1 MQFKAIIIRFRFAFL
16 LTGTYRLFLNVTIK
30 LTRPQSMDFQ
40 KNSDSVTQLL
50 HKDISNEVK
59 HAEENLEWLKN
70 EMNPLFFVFNQ
81 DEAEALSLLTK
92 CLHKL
97 DYHRRLLLVDR
108 PELTMLAQINAK
120 GSLYRSLQKL
130 PEKIIS
136 YAEVTTSRNN
146 ITGSDHRLEALRFD
160 YSSKLESEVA
170 KTLETI
176 SVDASL
182 LKIIDNELKNSCK
195 DCGQVD
201 TEAYLKILQANSPE
215 YVRVSPPGR
224 IARLINLYAQT
235 DINDGIHLDL
245 ASIETKGGDK
255 EYRIL
260 FGISNPPT
268 RGYLAQILEVF
279 NRLNISLR
287 RSYSLILTD
296 GVHPYFLS
304 TFYVNPRDNSILT
317 KDSEL
322 FLNLQREIYN
332 TQILSSRSRSY
343 KALVKTGITSGTDAS
358 MIDAMI
364 SFCHTNLAHNRPDNY
379 SLEGIRRAFHNHPE
393 VTTQLVGLFY
403 TRFDPKQTNR
413 EKAYADKLE
422 ATATAI
428 TDFNSGRKYLDDFR
442 RTVFSCGL
450 SFIKYTLKTNF
461 FVQQKHALSF
471 RLDPAYLEELGE
483 SVTEDLP
490 ADRPYRVTFFYS
502 RNGIA
507 YHIGFSD
514 IARGGW
520 RTIITQGRDNYITSA
535 NTMFKENYVL
545 AHTQH
550 LKNKDIYEGGSK
562 MVAVLRAHSNA
573 NAESN
578 RQHLYKLQLAFIN
591 AFFDLFVTEDGVAKD
606 PNVVDYYAEDEPIE
620 LGPDENM
627 HDVMIEII
635 AKQSIKRGYL
645 LGPGVM
651 SSKQVGINHKDYG
664 VTSIGVIR
672 FAEVTM
678 KSLGI
683 DMHKDEF
690 SVKFTGGPN
699 GDVAGNGMRLL
710 MERCPKV
717 KIKLIIDGSGA
728 LFDPDGLDVK
738 ALDKVV
744 LKSDLEDFD
753 PKSLHLGGFLLYRNQ
768 TRKEGMLELY
778 KKVIMTNQGLEELW
792 VSTDKFY
799 KEFNSLAFSV
809 EADLFIP
816 AGGRPETID
825 KDNYQKYLNAQGEPS
840 AKVIVEGANSYITPF
855 ARLELQRLGAVI
867 IRDASAN
874 KCGVISS
881 SYEIIANLM
890 LSEEEFLTHKKEYV
904 EDVIVKLNEMAERE
918 ATLILDRY
926 AENHGTIPYTDISND
941 ISSEINE
948 HYARIFSYFSNNPE
962 LSNQATFQNAML
974 LHMPHLI
981 GATES
986 FKNRLSR
993 LPEKVKYAILAS
1005 KLSSAMIYEGDNDS
1019 IYAGMI
1025 EAQVNKFPG
1034 FS

>member
-1 MQFKAIIIRFRFAFL
+1 M
-16 LTGTYRLFLNVTIK
+16 N
-30 LTRPQSMDFQ
+30 FQ
-40 KNSDSVTQLL
+40 KNSDSVTQLIQS
-50 HKDISNEVK
+50 DISNEVK
-59 HAEENLEWLKN
+59 QVGENLEWLKN
-70 EMNPLFFVFNQ
+70 EMHPLFFVFNQ
-81 DEAEALSLLTK
+81 AEVDALSLLTK
-92 CLHKL
+92 SLHNME
-97 DYHRRLLLVDR
+97 YHKRLLLVDK
-108 PELTMLAQINAK
+108 PELTMLAQINAR
-120 GSLYRSLQKL
+120 GSLYRTLLEL
-130 PEKIIS
+130 PEKNIS
-136 YAEVTTSRNN
+136 YAEVTTSRNK
-146 ITGSDHRLEALRFD
+146 ITGSDHGLEALRFD
-160 YSSKLESEVA
+160 YSSKSESEIAEILKKDAVDGSLFSDDSVFTDGSSFVDGSKLKDGSLIKKIQA
-170 KTLETI
+170 KLEK
-176 SVDASL
+176 SCVDC
-182 LKIIDNELKNSCK
+182 D
-195 DCGQVD
+195 QVD
-201 TEAYLKILQANSPE
+201 IESYLKIVLANSPE
-215 YVRVSPPGR
+215 YVHVSPPGR
-224 IARLINLYAQT
+224 IARLISLYAQT
-235 DINDGIHLDL
+235 DINDGIHLDME
-245 ASIETKGGDK
+245 SIESKGDDK

-260 FGISNPPT
+260 FGISNPPA
-268 RGYLAQILEVF
+268 RGFLAQILEVF

-287 RSYSLILTD
+287 RSYSLTLSNGI
-296 GVHPYFLS
+296 HPYFLS
-304 TFYVNPRDNSILT
+304 TFYVSPRDNSVFT
-317 KDSEL
+317 KESDL
-322 FLNLQREIYN
+322 YLNLQREIYN

-343 KALVKTGITSGTDAS
+343 KALVKKGITSGTDAS
-358 MIDAMI
+358 MVDAMI
-364 SFCHTNLAHNRPDNY
+364 SFCHTNLSHNHPDSF

-393 VTTQLVGLFY
+393 ITTQLVDLFY
-403 TRFDPKQTNR
+403 ARFDPKQKDR
-413 EKAYADKLE
+413 EKIYAEKL
-422 ATATAI
+422 TACTNAI
-428 TDFNSGRKYLDDFR
+428 AEFNSGRKFLDDFR

-450 SFIKYTLKTNF
+450 SFIRYTLKTNF

-471 RLDPAYLEELGE
+471 RLSPEYLEELGE
-483 SVTEDLP
+483 RFTEDLP
-490 ADRPYRVTFFYS
+490 VDRPYRVTFFYS

-562 MVAVLRAHSNA
+562 MVAVLRVDSNS

-591 AFFDLFVTEDGVAKD
+591 AFFDLFVTENGVAKN
-606 PNVVDYYAEDEPIE
+606 PKVVDYYAEDEPIE

-635 AKQSIKRGYL
+635 AKQSVKRGYL

-651 SSKQVGINHKDYG
+651 SSKKVGINHKDYG

-678 KSLGI
+678 ESLGI
-683 DMHKDEF
+683 NMHKDEF

-710 MERCPKV
+710 MDRCPKV

-728 LFDPDGLDVK
+728 LFDPAGLDVT

-753 PKSLHLGGFLLYRNQ
+753 PNSLHLGGFLLYRNQ

-778 KKVIMTNQGLEELW
+778 KKVVMTDKGLEELW
-792 VSTDKFY
+792 ISTDKFY
-799 KEFNSLAFSV
+799 KEFNTLAFTV

-825 KDNYQKYLNAQGEPS
+825 KDNYQKYLTAQGTPS
-840 AKVIVEGANSYITPF
+840 AKVIVEGANSYITPV

-890 LSEEEFLTHKKEYV
+890 LSEEEFLANKKEYV
-904 EDVIVKLNEMAERE
+904 EDVIAKLNEMAERE
-918 ATLILDRY
+918 ARLILERY
-926 AENHGTIPYTDISND
+926 DQNNGLIPYTDISND
-941 ISSEINE
+941 ISREINE

-962 LSNQATFQNAML
+962 LSNRETFQNAML

-981 GATES
+981 GENEI
-986 FKNRLSR
+986 FKTRLSK

-1005 KLSSAMIYEGDNDS
+1005 KLSSAMVYEGDNDS

-1025 EAQVNKFPG
+1025 EAQVNKFPI

>member
-1 MQFKAIIIRFRFAFL
+1 MSWNKKMKFHKHSDVITQHIKTTMQ
-16 LTGTYRLFLNVTIK
+16 LNASK
-30 LTRPQSMDFQ
+30 FD
-40 KNSDSVTQLL
+40 
-50 HKDISNEVK
+50 
-59 HAEENLEWLKN
+59 ENLLWLKK
-70 EMNPLFFVFNQ
+70 EMHPFFFIFNQ
-81 DEAEALSLLTK
+81 AEVEALSLLASSVPQM
-92 CLHKL
+92 
-97 DYHRRLLLVDR
+97 DYHKRLMLVDR
-108 PELTMLAQINAK
+108 PEMTMLSQIHTQ
-120 GSLYRSLQKL
+120 GSLYKTLQEL
-130 PEKIIS
+130 PEKNIS
-136 YAEVTTSRNN
+136 YAELTTSLH
-146 ITGSDHRLEALRFD
+146 TLPDSDHYLEVLRFD

-170 KTLETI
+170 KALETT

-182 LKIIDNELKNSCK
+182 LTIIENKLNNSCK
-195 DCGQVD
+195 DCDQTD
-201 TEAYLKILQANSPE
+201 TESYLKILQANNPE

-235 DINDGIHLDL
+235 EINDGIHLDL
-245 ASIETKGGDK
+245 ESIECEGDDR

-268 RGYLAQILEVF
+268 SGYLAQILEVF
-279 NRLNISLR
+279 NRLNITLK
-287 RSYSLILTD
+287 RSYSLTLTN
-296 GVHPYFLS
+296 GIHPYFLS
-304 TFYVNPRDNSILT
+304 TFYVSPQANSILT
-317 KDSEL
+317 KDS
-322 FLNLQREIYN
+322 NLYLTLQKEIYN
-332 TQILSSRSRSY
+332 TQILSSHLQSY

-358 MIDAMI
+358 LVDSII
-364 SFCHTNLAHNRPDNY
+364 SFCHTNLAHNHPDSY
-379 SLEGIRRAFHNHPE
+379 SVEGISRAFHNHPE
-393 VTTQLVGLFY
+393 VTTQLVDLFY
-403 TRFDPKQTNR
+403 TRFNPEQTDR

-422 ATATAI
+422 VTADAI
-428 TDFNSGRKYLDDFR
+428 ADFNSGRKFLDEFR

-461 FVQQKHALSF
+461 FVPQKHALSF
-471 RLDPAYLEELGE
+471 RLDPTYLDELGDTF
-483 SVTEDLP
+483 TEDLP
-490 ADRPYRVTFFYS
+490 VDRPYRVTFFYC

-535 NTMFKENYVL
+535 NTVFKENYVL

-562 MVAVLRAHSNA
+562 MVAVLRADISED
-573 NAESN
+573 AESN
-578 RQHLYKLQLAFIN
+578 RHYLYKLQLAFIN

-606 PNVVDYYAEDEPIE
+606 PKVVDYYAEDEPIE

-627 HDVMIEII
+627 HDVMIELI
-635 AKQSIKRGYL
+635 AKQSVKRGYL

-728 LFDPDGLDVK
+728 LFDPTGLDVE

-744 LKSDLEDFD
+744 LKSDLENFD
-753 PKSLHLGGFLLYRNQ
+753 PNSLHLGGFLLYRNQ

-778 KKVIMTNQGLEELW
+778 KKVVMTEKGLEELW
-792 VSTDKFY
+792 ISTDKFY
-799 KEFNSLAFSV
+799 KEFNSLAFTV

-825 KDNYQKYLNAQGEPS
+825 KDNYQRYLNTQGQPS
-840 AKVIVEGANSYITPF
+840 AKLIVEGANSYITPV
-855 ARLELQRLGAVI
+855 ARIELQRLGTVI

-881 SYEIIANLM
+881 SYEIIANLL
-890 LSEEEFLTHKKEYV
+890 LSEDEFLTHKKEYV
-904 EDVIVKLNEMAERE
+904 EDVINKLNEMAEKE

-926 AENHGTIPYTDISND
+926 AANNGATPYTGISNN
-941 ISSEINE
+941 ISREINE
-948 HYARIFSYFSNNPE
+948 HYAKIFSYFSNNPE
-962 LSNQATFQNAML
+962 LCNKPAYQNAML
-974 LHMPHLI
+974 SHMPHLI
-981 GATES
+981 GVTAS
-986 FKNRLSR
+986 FRRRISK

-1005 KLSSAMIYEGDNDS
+1005 KLSSAIVYEGDNDS

-1025 EAQVNKFPG
+1025 DAQVGKFPK
-1034 FS
+1034 FL

>member
-1 MQFKAIIIRFRFAFL
+1 M
-16 LTGTYRLFLNVTIK
+16 N
-30 LTRPQSMDFQ
+30 FQ
-40 KNSDSVTQLL
+40 DNSDSVTQLIQS
-50 HKDISNEVK
+50 DISNEVQQADK
-59 HAEENLEWLKN
+59 NLAWLKK
-70 EMNPLFFVFNQ
+70 EMHPLFFVFNQ
-81 DEAEALSLLTK
+81 AEVEALSLLTMS
-92 CLHKL
+92 LHNMG
-97 DYHRRLLLVDR
+97 YHKRLLLVDK
-108 PELTMLAQINAK
+108 PELAMLAQINAR
-120 GSLYRSLQKL
+120 GSLYKTLL
-130 PEKIIS
+130 EMPEKNIS
-136 YAEVTTSRNN
+136 YAEVTTSRNEIMGVN
-146 ITGSDHRLEALRFD
+146 HGLEALRFD
-160 YSSKLESEVA
+160 FSAKSESEVNDI
-170 KTLETI
+170 LETMT
-176 SVDASL
+176 VDASL
-182 LKIIDNELKNSCK
+182 LKVVKDELDKRSK
-195 DCGQVD
+195 DCAQID
-201 TEAYLKILQANSPE
+201 IELYLKIILANSPE
-215 YVRVSPPGR
+215 YVRVSPPAR
-224 IARLINLYAQT
+224 VARLVSLYAQT
-235 DINDGIHLDL
+235 DINDGLHLDL
-245 ASIETKGGDK
+245 ESLGGEGDER

-260 FGISNPPT
+260 FGISNPPS

-287 RSYSLILTD
+287 RSYSLTLSNGI
-296 GVHPYFLS
+296 HPYFLS
-304 TFYVNPRDNSILT
+304 TFYVCPRDSSILA

-322 FLNLQREIYN
+322 YLTLQREIYN
-332 TQILSSRSRSY
+332 TQILTSRSRSY
-343 KALVKTGITSGTDAS
+343 KVLVREGIMSGTDAS
-358 MIDAMI
+358 MVDAMI
-364 SFCHTNLAHNRPDNY
+364 SFCHTNLAHNHPDSF
-379 SLEGIRRAFHNHPE
+379 SLEGIRRSFHNHPE
-393 VTTQLVGLFY
+393 ITTQLVDLFY
-403 TRFDPKQTNR
+403 ARFDPKQVDR
-413 EKAYADKLE
+413 ETVYADKL
-422 ATATAI
+422 ATTTQAI
-428 TDFNSGRKYLDDFR
+428 KELNSGRKFLDDFR

-450 SFIKYTLKTNF
+450 SFIRNTLKTNF

-471 RLDPAYLEELGE
+471 RLSPEYLEELGE
-483 SVTEDLP
+483 SFTEDLP

-562 MVAVLRAHSNA
+562 MVAVLRAGSNS

-578 RQHLYKLQLAFIN
+578 RHHLYKLQLAFIN
-591 AFFDLFVTEDGVAKD
+591 AFFDLFVTEKGVAKN
-606 PNVVDYYAEDEPIE
+606 PKVIDYYAEDEPIE

-627 HDVMIEII
+627 HDVMIELI
-635 AKQSIKRGYL
+635 AKQSVKRGYL

-683 DMHKDEF
+683 DMHKDAF

-728 LFDPDGLDVK
+728 LYDPAGLDTN
-738 ALDKVV
+738 ALGKVV
-744 LKSDLEDFD
+744 LQSDLEDFD
-753 PKSLHLGGFLLYRNQ
+753 PHSLHLGGFLLYRNQ
-768 TRKEGMLELY
+768 RRKEGMLELY
-778 KKVIMTNQGLEELW
+778 KKVVMTEKGLEELW

-799 KEFNSLAFSV
+799 KEFNSLAFTV

-825 KDNYQKYLNAQGEPS
+825 KDNYQNYLNSQGGPS
-840 AKVIVEGANSYITPF
+840 AKVIVEGANSFITPI
-855 ARLELQRLGAVI
+855 ARLELQRLGTVI

-890 LSEEEFLTHKKEYV
+890 LSEEEFLANKDEYV
-904 EDVIVKLNEMAERE
+904 KDVIAKLNEMAEKE
-918 ATLILDRY
+918 ATLILER
-926 AENHGTIPYTDISND
+926 AAQSNGTIPYTDISND
-941 ISSEINE
+941 ISREINE

-962 LSNQATFQNAML
+962 LSNREAFQNAML

-981 GATES
+981 G
-986 FKNRLSR
+986 KNKAFRSR
-993 LPEKVKYAILAS
+993 ISKLPEKVKYAILAS
-1005 KLSSAMIYEGDNDS
+1005 KLSSAMVYEGDNDS

-1025 EAQVNKFPG
+1025 EAQVNKFPE
-1034 FS
+1034 FN